1 MPLFKII
8 IYLGYLVLAINTF
21 LFFKSYRQKSIAFK
35 IIPFYLLFCLII
47 QLNATYLSA
56 HNIPNLYLSHYYF
69 VGQFL
74 FLSFF
79 YKEILK
85 SQIKKRVVN
94 FFLSTIPIVIIIL
107 YIINP
112 LNYFK
117 FNLIEVILTSLPIVL
132 FSIFYFS
139 ENLNSSKK
147 FIYLNCGV
155 FIYLISST
163 FLFSVG
169 NIVNLSLSSFKKYV
183 WILNAILYLVYQIL
197 IFIEWYKNFKLK
209 KNIKNSTFIKHE

>member
-1 MPLFKII
+1 MPLIKII
-8 IYLGYLVLAINTF
+8 IYIGYFVLAVNTF

-35 IIPFYLLFCLII
+35 IIPFYLLYCLLI
-47 QLNATYLSA
+47 QVRSSYLSIQG
-56 HNIPNLYLSHYYF
+56 IPNLYLSHYYF

-94 FFLSTIPIVIIIL
+94 LFLSTIPIVIIIL

-112 LNYFK
+112 LDYFK
-117 FNLIEVILTSLPIVL
+117 FNLVEVIITSIPIVL

-147 FIYLNCGV
+147 FIYLNCGI

-169 NIVNLSLSSFKKYV
+169 NIINSSLSSFKKNV
-183 WILNAILYLVYQIL
+183 WILNAILYVIYQIL
-197 IFIEWYKNFKLK
+197 IFIEWYKNFKSK

>member
-21 LFFKSYRQKSIAFK
+21 LYFKSYRQKSIAFK

-47 QLNATYLSA
+47 QLNATYLGA

-94 FFLSTIPIVIIIL
+94 LFLSTIPIVIIIL

-117 FNLIEVILTSLPIVL
+117 FNLIEVIITSIPIVL

-147 FIYLNCGV
+147 FIYLNCGI

-169 NIVNLSLSSFKKYV
+169 NIINSSLSSFKKYV

-197 IFIEWYKNFKLK
+197 IFIEWYKNFKSK